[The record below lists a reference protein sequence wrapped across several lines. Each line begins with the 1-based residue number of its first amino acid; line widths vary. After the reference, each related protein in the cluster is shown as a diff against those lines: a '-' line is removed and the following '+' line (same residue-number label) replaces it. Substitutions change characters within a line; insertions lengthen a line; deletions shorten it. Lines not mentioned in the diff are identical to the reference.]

1 MKSMTLRAGAL
12 LSLAFVFLVSLQPAA
27 VKKNITISLS
37 RKEIQDMTTQ
47 GLNLVF
53 YIHIANSSSS
63 LLYLDQYDYRVVIKE
78 RDFFS
83 LKTTLEEPIFVPAAS
98 NTLISLPVKVTYSFL
113 FEAVPGIE
121 NEARIGCYIT
131 GLMMFSDGKRIKQK
145 VPFAFAGEFPV
156 FRGLEVELH
165 PLEIKDLSLGGTELS
180 LVFSWKNLN
189 SFDLALGR
197 MAYELKLGGR
207 AVAEGLLG
215 SGDTIE
221 GKGEK
226 KVSLPLVLDFFE
238 VGRDL
243 QAILQQPSA
252 ECEFSVKGEAESA
265 WGEVR
270 IAVERN
276 ETIAIE
282 MKGGQNSWRGLHPRY

>member
-1 MKSMTLRAGAL
+1 MKSKTLRVGAL
-12 LSLAFVFLVSLQPAA
+12 ISLAFFSLISFELAA
-27 VKKNITISLS
+27 VKKKIAISLS
-37 RKEIQDMTTQ
+37 RKEIRDMTTQ

-53 YIHIANSSSS
+53 YIQIANSSSS
-63 LLYLDQYDYRVVIKE
+63 PLYLDHYDYRVVIQE
-78 RDFFS
+78 RDYFS
-83 LKTTLEEPIFVPAAS
+83 LRTTLEEPIFVPAGS
-98 NTLISLPVKVTYSFL
+98 NTLISLPVKVTYSLL

-121 NEARIGCYIT
+121 NEARVGCYIT
-131 GLMMFSDGKRIKQK
+131 GLIMFSDGKKIKEK

-165 PLEIKDLSLGGTELS
+165 PLEINDLSLGGAEFGLI
-180 LVFSWKNLN
+180 FSWKNLN

-197 MAYELKLGGR
+197 MTYHLKLGGR
-207 AVAEGLLG
+207 AVAEGQLR

-243 QAILQQPSA
+243 QSILQQPSV
-252 ECEFSVKGEAESA
+252 ECEFSVEGEAESA
-265 WGEVR
+265 WGKVR
-270 IAVERN
+270 IVASRK
-276 ETIAIE
+276 ETVAIE
-282 MKGGQNSWRGLHPRY
+282 TKEIRTSN